1 MAERNSRMKKI
12 VLTSI
17 IAALSLGALASCG
30 GKGGTKQAAEGE
42 KLTYW
47 TPITSVA
54 TTLHNNWAD
63 MPLYKKIMEN
73 TGVEVEFI
81 HPSGAGVGEQFSI
94 LLASEQLPDIIEYNW
109 STYAGG
115 PGKAIKDK
123 IIIDLYEHKD
133 KFPNLMKYLEAN
145 DEVRKNAVTND
156 GELFSAP
163 FVRGDRDL
171 CVSLGMTVRKDWLDD
186 LGLEMPETIE
196 EWDAMLE
203 KFKNEKGATA
213 PLNISLESLKFGL
226 FSGAYNTCYDYFHR
240 DGKVTHGILDE
251 SFKDLLMQLNDW
263 YNRGLLDK
271 DFASIDGKTKDAN
284 ILNGKTGAMQLSIGG
299 GIGKYLSAAPDDK
312 FDLVGVKS
320 PVLKKG
326 TYPEFGFNQSQIPPT
341 MNCSFTAIT
350 YDCNQIE
357 EAAKFLDYGYSEE
370 GAMLYNFGIEGES
383 YNMIDGYP
391 TYTENITNNPEGTA
405 MNVMMSEY
413 CQSYDG
419 GPFIQDRRYY
429 EQYAGKP
436 QQQSAWE
443 IWGESN
449 MLDHLLPNLY
459 VSGEDQSELSTID
472 SSVNTY
478 MSEVVTKLIMGTESF
493 DNYDKIIEE
502 LKARGIDRAIEIRQ
516 KAYDAYLAR

>member
-1 MAERNSRMKKI
+1 MKNEKFKKV
-12 VLTSI
+12 VLNVLVT
-17 IAALSLGALASCG
+17 ALASSMLASCG
-30 GKGGTKQAAEGE
+30 TKGGVNQAAEGE

-47 TPITSVA
+47 APISSVV
-54 TTLHNNWAD
+54 TTLHDNWAD
-63 MPLYKKIMEN
+63 LPLYQELMKR
-73 TGVEVEFI
+73 TGVEAEFI

-94 LLASEQLPDIIEYNW
+94 LLASETLPDVIEYNW
-109 STYAGG
+109 SWYPGG
-115 PGKAIKDK
+115 PGKAIKDG
-123 IIIDLYEHKD
+123 IIIDLNEYKD
-133 KFPNLMKYLEAN
+133 KFPNLMKYLEEN
-145 DEVRKNAVTND
+145 EEVRKNCVTND
-156 GELFSAP
+156 GELFAVP
-163 FVRGDRDL
+163 FIRGDKDL

-196 EWDAMLE
+196 EWDIMLE
-203 KFKNEKGATA
+203 KFKNEKGAEA

-240 DGKVTHGILDE
+240 DGKVTHGMLDE

-299 GIGKYLSAAPDDK
+299 GIGKYLTAAPDDK

-326 TYPEFGFNQSQIPPT
+326 TYPEFGFNQTQVPPT
-341 MNCSFTAIT
+341 MTCSFIAIT
-350 YDCNQIE
+350 ADCNQIE

-391 TYTENITNNPEGTA
+391 TYTENITNNPEGQA

-413 CQSYDG
+413 CRSYDG

-429 EQYAGKP
+429 EQYAGRP
-436 QQQSAWE
+436 QQQAAWE

-459 VSGEDQSELSTID
+459 VSGEDQSELSSID
-472 SSVNTY
+472 SSLNTY

-502 LKARGIDRAIEIRQ
+502 LKNRGIDRAIEIRQ